1 MDKDRHKA
9 KMDTRITI
17 LDASGVTEMSL
28 EEAEEYFST
37 VEAAH
42 IYDYNKVLN
51 TLSPD
56 IRLPSESIC
65 LSYVGKNRDTVPMIA
80 DLRGRIMKKQVKIA
94 ILVYK
99 RAYLPETV
107 GTKAWVIGQLMK
119 RNHLT
124 MSFYDDALDHLFSAY
139 ELSKGRSLR
148 TFLVRSGGLSK
159 EEIEKTSVEFSKA
172 VTHLPSLVQF
182 LRAGERGAT
191 MMNRSRIHRL
201 LYSNA
206 ALLARAFEVTL
217 SGPCGNQLKNSS
229 GETIN
234 VVHSDDDRMSSIVL
248 EKANR
253 ILFHRYYS
261 DSTEYQQAAKALV
274 DFIKT
279 D

>member
-9 KMDTRITI
+9 NMDTRITI
-17 LDASGVTEMSL
+17 VDASGVTEMSL
-28 EEAEEYFST
+28 EEAEKYFST

-51 TLSPD
+51 TISPD
-56 IRLPSESIC
+56 ICLPSESIC
-65 LSYVGKNRDTVPMIA
+65 LSYVGKTRDIVPMIA

-99 RAYLPETV
+99 RSYFPETV

-119 RNHLT
+119 RNHL

-159 EEIEKTSVEFSKA
+159 DEIEKTSVEFSMA
-172 VTHLPSLVQF
+172 LNHLPSLIQF
-182 LRAGERGAT
+182 LRGGERGAT
-191 MMNRSRIHRL
+191 NRSRIHRL

-206 ALLARAFEVTL
+206 ALLARAFKVTL
-217 SGPCGNQLKNSS
+217 CGPCGNQLKNSS
-229 GETIN
+229 GVTIN

-248 EKANR
+248 EKGNR
-253 ILFHRYYS
+253 IVFHRYYS

>member
-9 KMDTRITI
+9 KMDTQITI
-17 LDASGVTEMSL
+17 LDASGVTAMSL
-28 EEAEEYFST
+28 EEAEKYFST

-51 TLSPD
+51 TISPD
-56 IRLPSESIC
+56 ICLPSESIC

-148 TFLVRSGGLSK
+148 TFLVRSCGLSK
-159 EEIEKTSVEFSKA
+159 EEIEKTSVEFARA
-172 VTHLPSLVQF
+172 VTHLPSLVHF

-191 MMNRSRIHRL
+191 NRSRIHRL

-206 ALLARAFEVTL
+206 ALL
-217 SGPCGNQLKNSS
+217 
-229 GETIN
+229 
-234 VVHSDDDRMSSIVL
+234 L
-248 EKANR
+248 EPSK
-253 ILFHRYYS
+253 
-261 DSTEYQQAAKALV
+261 
-274 DFIKT
+274 
-279 D
+279 